1 MADFLLANCL
11 CLLAQVTPLKRLSWD
26 ELLSPRYPSLD
37 RVWGFTGLPIESP
50 NALLC
55 IPEVVGS

>member
-1 MADFLLANCL
+1 MADFLLANSL
-11 CLLAQVTPLKRLSWD
+11 CLLRQVGLTKGLTWD

-37 RVWGFTGLPIESP
+37 RVWGFTSLPIESP
-50 NALLC
+50 NALWC